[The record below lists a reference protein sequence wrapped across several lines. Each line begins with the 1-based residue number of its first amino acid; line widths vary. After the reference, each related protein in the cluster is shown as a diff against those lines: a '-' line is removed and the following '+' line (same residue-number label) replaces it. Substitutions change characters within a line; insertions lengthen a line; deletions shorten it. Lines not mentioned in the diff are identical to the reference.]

1 MKKIA
6 LSVCVVALL
15 GALPASAQ
23 LNFDRYVALGDSLT
37 AGFVSGGLVDC
48 YQMHSYPAVLANQAG
63 AANFQ
68 MPLISPPGIPAI
80 LELQSLEGG
89 IPVLV
94 PAGDP
99 ADAFPYNATYP
110 APYNNLGVPGAT
122 LYNLLFTTGDINN
135 LLAGNTDNVMH
146 DLILR
151 IPQVLNPQT
160 GQPMDFTAL
169 VQAIA
174 LDPTFVTL
182 WIGQNDVLGA
192 VTSATAMEGV
202 TMTPVDVFE
211 SLYPQAVGALVQMT
225 SADIVLFTVPDVTKA
240 PFVHVIPPFLNIPG
254 LGVVPIMGSNGP
266 LTSDSLV
273 TLLASSKLAQGYG
286 VPLPGYPPLPEDF
299 NLATGEPGYVLRPE
313 EVAAIQERVAAY
325 NAIIVQT
332 ADAFGLPVFDA
343 GAAIG
348 DLIEH
353 GIVLG
358 GVHLD
363 GSYLTGGLVSYD
375 AIHPQQLGHA
385 VLAKFLIDFLNE
397 TYGGVGIAPLN
408 LSEILFD
415 NPCYPLG
422 SAYGVAPESVQFSPE
437 AAQSFLELFMP
448 ELPRVLPNDQEAAA
462 ATD

>member
-1 MKKIA
+1 MRKIA
-6 LSVCVVALL
+6 LAVSVVALL
-15 GALPASAQ
+15 VALPASAQ
-23 LNFDRYVALGDSLT
+23 DFSRYVALGDSLT
-37 AGFVSGGLVDC
+37 AGFTSGGFVDC
-48 YQMHSYPAVLANQAG
+48 YQNHSYPAMLAAQAG
-63 AANFQ
+63 APAFE
-68 MPLISPPGIPAI
+68 MPLISPPGIPPVLVLAT
-80 LELQSLEGG
+80 LAGG
-89 IPVLV
+89 VPTLV

-99 ADAFPYNATYP
+99 ADAFPYNAAYQ

-202 TMTPVDVFE
+202 TMTPADVFAT
-211 SLYPQAVGALVQMT
+211 LYPQAVGALVQMT
-225 SADIVLFTVPDVTKA
+225 SADIVLFTVPDVTMA
-240 PFVHVIPPFLNIPG
+240 PFVHTIPPFLDIPG

-266 LTSDSLV
+266 LDGNCLV

-343 GAAIG
+343 NAVLAH
-348 DLIEH
+348 LINH
-353 GIVLG
+353 GIDLG

-375 AIHPQQLGHA
+375 AIHPQQLGYA
-385 VLAKFLIDFLNE
+385 VFTKYLVDFLND
-397 TYGGVGIAPLN
+397 TYGAGITPVDLTG
-408 LSEILFD
+408 ILFD

-422 SAYGVAPESVQFSPE
+422 SAYGVAPESVEFSPE
-437 AAQSFLELFMP
+437 AMQSFLDLFMP
-448 ELPRVLPNDQEAAA
+448 ELPHVLPRDQEAAA

>member
-1 MKKIA
+1 MKKIVLA
-6 LSVCVVALL
+6 VSLVALL

-23 LNFDRYVALGDSLT
+23 DFSRYVALGDSLT
-37 AGFVSGGLVDC
+37 AGFTSGGLVDC
-48 YQMHSYPAVLANQAG
+48 YQMHSYPAVLAGQAG
-63 AANFQ
+63 APSFE
-68 MPLISPPGIPAI
+68 MPLISPPGIPPVLVLA
-80 LELQSLEGG
+80 SLAGG
-89 IPVLV
+89 VPTLV

-135 LLAGNTDNVMH
+135 LLAGNTDNAMH

-151 IPQVLNPQT
+151 IPQVPNPVT
-160 GQPMDFTAL
+160 GEPMDFTAI

-211 SLYPQAVGALVQMT
+211 TLYPQAVGALVQST
-225 SADIVLFTVPDVTKA
+225 GADIVLFTVSDPTMA
-240 PFVHVIPPFLNIPG
+240 PFVHTIPPFLDIPG
-254 LGVVPIMGSNGP
+254 LGVVPINGSNGP
-266 LTSDSLV
+266 LDANCLV
-273 TLLASSKLAQGYG
+273 TLLASSKLAEGYG
-286 VPLPGYPPLPEDF
+286 VPLPGYPPLPEDL
-299 NLATGEPGYVLRPE
+299 NLVTGEPGYVLRPE

-325 NAIIVQT
+325 NAIIVET

-343 GAAIG
+343 NAVIA
-348 DLIEH
+348 DLINH
-353 GIVLG
+353 GITVG

-363 GSYLTGGLVSYD
+363 GSYLTGGLVSFD
-375 AIHPQQLGHA
+375 GIHPQQLGYA
-385 VLAKFLIDFLNE
+385 VFTTYLIDFLND
-397 TYGGVGIAPLN
+397 TYGADIAPLN
-408 LSEILFD
+408 LTEILFD

-422 SAYGVAPESVQFSPE
+422 SAYGVAPESVEFSPD
-437 AAQSFLELFMP
+437 AMHSFLELFMP
-448 ELPRVLPNDQEAAA
+448 ELPRVLPHDQDAALTA
-462 ATD
+462 D

>member
-6 LSVCVVALL
+6 LAVSVVALL
-15 GALPASAQ
+15 VALPASAQ

-37 AGFVSGGLVDC
+37 AGFTSGGFVDC
-48 YQMHSYPAVLANQAG
+48 YQMHSYPAMLAAQAG
-63 AANFQ
+63 APSFQ
-68 MPLISPPGIPAI
+68 MPLISPPGIPPVLVLA
-80 LELQSLEGG
+80 SLAGG
-89 IPVLV
+89 VPTLV

-122 LYNLLFTTGDINN
+122 LYNLMFTTGDINN

-174 LDPTFVTL
+174 LDPTFVTM

-202 TMTPVDVFE
+202 TMTPADVFAN
-211 SLYPQAVGALVQMT
+211 LYPQAVGALVQMT
-225 SADIVLFTVPDVTKA
+225 SADIVLFTVPDVTMA

-266 LTSDSLV
+266 LDGNCLV

-343 GAAIG
+343 NAVLA
-348 DLIEH
+348 DLINH
-353 GIVLG
+353 GITLG
-358 GVHLD
+358 GAHLD

-375 AIHPQQLGHA
+375 AIHPQQLGYA
-385 VLAKFLIDFLNE
+385 VFTKYLVDFLND
-397 TYGGVGIAPLN
+397 TLN
-408 LSEILFD
+408 ARLTPVDLSEIMFD

-422 SAYGVAPESVQFSPE
+422 SAYGVAPESVEFSPE
-437 AAQSFLELFMP
+437 AMQSFLELFMP
-448 ELPRVLPNDQEAAA
+448 ELPHVLPRDQEAAA

>member
-1 MKKIA
+1 
-6 LSVCVVALL
+6 
-15 GALPASAQ
+15 
-23 LNFDRYVALGDSLT
+23 
-37 AGFVSGGLVDC
+37 
-48 YQMHSYPAVLANQAG
+48 
-63 AANFQ
+63 
-68 MPLISPPGIPAI
+68 MPLISPPGIPPVLVLAT
-80 LELQSLEGG
+80 LAGG
-89 IPVLV
+89 VPTLV
-94 PAGDP
+94 PAGNP

-174 LDPTFVTL
+174 LDPTFVTM

-202 TMTPVDVFE
+202 TMTPADVFAT
-211 SLYPQAVGALVQMT
+211 LYPQAVGALVQMT
-225 SADIVLFTVPDVTKA
+225 SADIVLFTVPDVTMV
-240 PFVHVIPPFLNIPG
+240 PFAHVIPPFLNIPG

-266 LTSDSLV
+266 LTSDCLV

-286 VPLPGYPPLPEDF
+286 VPLPGYPPLPEDV

-313 EVAAIQERVAAY
+313 EVAVLRERVAAY

-343 GAAIG
+343 GGLMI
-348 DLIEH
+348 DLSNS
-353 GIVLG
+353 GITLG

-363 GSYLTGGLVSYD
+363 GSYLTGGLISYD
-375 AIHPQQLGHA
+375 AVHPQQLGYA
-385 VLAKFLIDFLNE
+385 VLTKYLVDFLND
-397 TYGGVGIAPLN
+397 TYSAGITPVD
-408 LSEILFD
+408 LSEIMFD

-422 SAYGVAPESVQFSPE
+422 SAYGVAPESVEFSPE
-437 AAQSFLELFMP
+437 AMQSFLELFMP
-448 ELPRVLPNDQEAAA
+448 ELPHVLPRDQEAAA